1 MVLFQRPRR
10 KVKHYHPR
18 IFQESSSDSE
28 NDIKTGRIETNDRDS
43 GTESD
48 VGCKLK
54 RNSTKKNSNCIDSES
69 EEDNRINDRIH
80 NESNQNSDKSDDEL
94 NEEETDDEIPVTE
107 RKKTNVIDSDDTEES
122 DKECNHIETLKDSEL
137 IGGTFNVKHEPTD
150 DNVVP
155 DVKREPTDDNVVP
168 DVKHEPTD
176 NNVVLD
182 VKHEPTDVLDNSISI
197 LNKMK
202 NSDDKYKWE
211 SVKIEPGADDCI
223 NMIQGASETGFINRT
238 SACDEPNPEQDTFDS
253 DSYSESSDGSS
264 CSDSTDEESDKSE
277 NERHTERTRVV
288 LEKKKRKK
296 EKLFEKFREARQK
309 KLQSE
314 AKRRLSESN
323 KKSDKT

>member
-1 MVLFQRPRR
+1 MFLFQRHQR

-28 NDIKTGRIETNDRDS
+28 DDMKTARIETNDRDS

-48 VGCKLK
+48 VGFKLK

-107 RKKTNVIDSDDTEES
+107 RKKTNVIDSDDSEES

-155 DVKREPTDDNVVP
+155 DVKHDL
-168 DVKHEPTD
+168 TD

-182 VKHEPTDVLDNSISI
+182 VKHEHTDVLVNSVSI

-202 NSDDKYKWE
+202 NSDDNYKLE
-211 SVKIEPGADDCI
+211 SVKIEPGADNCI
-223 NMIQGASETGFINRT
+223 NVVQGASETGFKNRT
-238 SACDEPNPEQDTFDS
+238 SAGDEPNPEQDTFDS

-264 CSDSTDEESDKSE
+264 CSDSTDKESDESE